1 MKKVAILDTKDLDI
15 EPFSLDKVLFQ
26 SSIKEVSK
34 KEIKELADEL
44 GIEYDSTHIA
54 FAKKILN
61 VYLKRL

>member
-1 MKKVAILDTKDLDI
+1 LKKVAILDAKDLDI
-15 EPFSLDKVLFQ
+15 EPFSLDKVMHTKT
-26 SSIKEVSK
+26 SCNVSK

>member
-1 MKKVAILDTKDLDI
+1 LKKVAILDIKDLDI
-15 EPFSLDKVLFQ
+15 EPFSLDKVLSQ

-44 GIEYDSTHIA
+44 GIEYESTHIS